1 MRINFAAMNV
11 KASTA
16 YKKLYPGRDI
26 HVLRA
31 YSHRNKDDRLY
42 RSTCRSQ
49 CASFDWDSGTFFM
62 HNDDGFPLELED
74 MPRRRVTFNGYL
86 NHLECFRDCYD
97 RIYNF
102 DCDFSDDG
110 FETNIFYQKR
120 LEDAGFDP
128 VPVVHSIHGNE
139 IDYYI
144 EQGYEDVALGSPQ
157 ITNFGTLSY
166 VMYKFKGTKTRVHLF
181 GNTTFDFLTSFPIY
195 SCDSSVWVQAAR
207 FGEIVWWNPW
217 KPGLN
222 KTDRVYIEEY
232 YQETPKR
239 NSISTYRHKIELLE
253 YLDKELGITMNDLL
267 GPDGSL
273 YKQLVNIHHY
283 LNLQDIVN
291 DIHGRKGFWTAE

>member
-31 YSHRNKDDRLY
+31 FSHRNKDDRLY
-42 RSTCRSQ
+42 RSTFRSQ
-49 CASFDWDSGTFFM
+49 CASLDWDSGTFFM
-62 HNDDGFPLELED
+62 HNDDGFPLEFES

-86 NHLECFRDCYD
+86 NHLECFRDYYD

-128 VPVVHSIHGNE
+128 VPVVHSIHGDE

-207 FGEIVWWNPW
+207 FGEIAWWNPW

-253 YLDKELGITMNDLL
+253 YLDRELGITMNDLL

-273 YKQLVNIHHY
+273 YKQLVNMHHY
-283 LNLQDIVN
+283 LSLQDIINEV
-291 DIHGRKGFWTAE
+291 HRKNGFWTAE